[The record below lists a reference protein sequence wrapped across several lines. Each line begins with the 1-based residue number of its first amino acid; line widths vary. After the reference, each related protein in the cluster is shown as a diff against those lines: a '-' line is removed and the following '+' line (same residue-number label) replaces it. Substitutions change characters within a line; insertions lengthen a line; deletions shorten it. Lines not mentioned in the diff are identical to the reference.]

1 MAIKSGFTSSNTGSG
16 MNTVGST
23 GATGPMGPAGPPGAG
38 TVQYVNSSGVQ
49 YGGYASG
56 MSHGVD
62 YEVNERREESLK
74 EAEQLLA
81 QGARRLALGKPE
93 EATAASELAHG
104 YIELARMYGE

>member
-1 MAIKSGFTSSNTGSG
+1 MAIKSGFTNSNA
-16 MNTVGST
+16 NTVGPT
-23 GATGPMGPAGPPGAG
+23 GATGVMGPAAG
-38 TVQYVNSSGVQ
+38 TVQYVNSSSVQ

-62 YEVNERREESLK
+62 FEVNERREESLK

>member
-1 MAIKSGFTSSNTGSG
+1 MAVKSGFSNTGSG

-23 GATGPMGPAGPPGAG
+23 GATGPMGPPGAG
-38 TVQYVNSSGVQ
+38 TVQYVNSSSGSVQ

-62 YEVNERREESLK
+62 YEVDERREENLK
-74 EAEQLLA
+74 EAQQLLA

-104 YIELARMYGE
+104 YIELAKMYGE